1 VRAIYEDALASEEE
15 IAYSTA
21 RAKETYLEL
30 KERSTGPVNVIKKEN
45 GSIAGATILEKEV
58 QKYQLL
64 LEKIYIKL
72 TDLVVQ
78 HSAVF

>member
-1 VRAIYEDALASEEE
+1 VQSIYEDALATEEE

-30 KERSTGPVNVIKKEN
+30 RGRSTGSVPVLKKEN
-45 GSIAGATILEKEV
+45 GSITGATILEKEV

-64 LEKIYIKL
+64 LERIYIKL
-72 TDLVVQ
+72 TDLVAQ